1 MRNVKKKE
9 GVCENK
15 SKNERT
21 FERERKWE
29 KERVLEYPVYQK
41 MKMKTNK
48 WLNRKNANELP

>member
-1 MRNVKKKE
+1 MKKKE

-29 KERVLEYPVYQK
+29 KERVLEYPVYHEDE
-41 MKMKTNK
+41 NK
-48 WLNRKNANELP
+48 